1 MFHRLLATSS
11 LILTATSQAV
21 LAESIEVE
29 FSGTVPTQV
38 TVNTP
43 TIGATDKNNSK
54 TLNSK
59 IPITFTVNS
68 NISTN
73 ITIITTSTPSGA
85 NTLIAS
91 TSKNSRLGKAQRHPT
106 ITSNNYIAP
115 AGTTN
120 LEAPVQ
126 QQSSHPES
134 NNIILLTI
142 TP

>member
-1 MFHRLLATSS
+1 MNIISSEKILKNNSLMFHRLILSTS

-21 LAESIEVE
+21 LAESIDVQ

-43 TIGATDKNNSK
+43 SIN
-54 TLNSK
+54 
-59 IPITFTVNS
+59 TFTINS

-73 ITIITTSTPSGA
+73 ITISTTSRPGA
-85 NTLIAS
+85 STLIAS

-106 ITSNNYIAP
+106 TTSNNYIAP
-115 AGTTN
+115 AGTTK

-126 QQSSHPES
+126 QQSSDSES

>member
-1 MFHRLLATSS
+1 
-11 LILTATSQAV
+11 LILTATSQAA
-21 LAESIEVE
+21 LAESIDVE
-29 FSGTVPTQV
+29 FTGTVPEQV
-38 TVNTP
+38 TVSTP
-43 TIGATDKNNSK
+43 TIDTTYKNNPK
-54 TLNSK
+54 TPNST

-73 ITIITTSTPSGA
+73 ITVTTTSTPSGA
-85 NTLIAS
+85 NTLTAS
-91 TSKNSRLGKAQRHPT
+91 TSKNSRLGAAKRNPT
-106 ITSNNYIAP
+106 SISHNFTAS

-134 NNIILLTI
+134 NNIILITI